1 MLSRRSF
8 LKGSLVATAGGLLV
22 PKYVLASVD
31 PSLLSTAAKEL
42 PEGVLEEQV
51 LEALPGKKPLIK
63 KTYRAPNYETPVKYF
78 NEIFTP
84 NDVFFVR
91 YHLSNIPEV

>member
-1 MLSRRSF
+1 M
-8 LKGSLVATAGGLLV
+8 
-22 PKYVLASVD
+22 PKHVLAAVD
-31 PSLLSTAAKEL
+31 SSLLSTALKEL
-42 PEGVLEEQV
+42 PEGVFEEQV

-63 KTYRAPNYETPVKYF
+63 KNYETPVKYF

-91 YHLSNIPEV
+91 YHLANIPEIDAKTWKLTVGGH